1 MREKHGVTFKDY
13 ALAGANLAN
22 GMQLDQIC
30 EILGIETPIWEE
42 VQNYFIDS
50 MGEMEPGG
58 EEMMFYATVFTN
70 PKQGKFANVKGA
82 AGGVED
88 VLAKYPEWSDFL
100 KMQMFSSEASE
111 VGLEIDFD
119 KEFGINVME
128 FSQLGAHWSS
138 FYKEKVM
145 DVEGFDSYAYEEEGG
160 PAITPEQVERQ
171 RVYDLHDELRD
182 KWTAYYK
189 EKFKDM
195 SADISDD
202 IDF

>member
-1 MREKHGVTFKDY
+1 MEKHGVTFRDY
-13 ALAGANLAN
+13 AVANAN
-22 GMQLDQIC
+22 IASGMTLGKIC
-30 EILGIETPIWEE
+30 KVLGVEEPLWGEIQEFW
-42 VQNYFIDS
+42 NNNMAS
-50 MGEMEPGG
+50 MSMDDMKFYGE
-58 EEMMFYATVFTN
+58 VFTN
-70 PKQGKFANVKGA
+70 PKQGKFANVEGA
-82 AGGVED
+82 AGGVEA
-88 VLAKYPEWSDFL
+88 VLEKFPEWSDFL
-100 KMQMFSSEASE
+100 KMQMFSSEASD

-128 FSQLGAHWSS
+128 FSQLGAHWSA

-145 DVEGFDSYAYEEEGG
+145 DVKGFDAYAFEEEGG
-160 PAITPEQVERQ
+160 PAITPEQAERK

-182 KWTAYYK
+182 KWTAFYK